1 MILAITH
8 QGVWATGR
16 RKTATARVQLVPGD
30 GNIVVNDR
38 SLDDYFPMPIMRE
51 KVLSPLRLTN
61 TINKYDVLADVEG
74 GGISGQA
81 GALRHGIA
89 RGLQD
94 IQPELREP
102 LKKRGF
108 LTRDPRMK
116 ERRKYGLKKARK
128 APQFSKR

>member
-1 MILAITH
+1 MAITH